1 MKLDLYY
8 HWNQYDWEDEGKIVV
23 YMSDI
28 SEFSP
33 DSILLKVIE
42 VEIPDVQA
50 PSREL
55 VMKHKVAKLQ
65 EEKKALQADT
75 HIKLQ
80 QIEDKIN
87 QLQSLEYKS

>member
-1 MKLDLYY
+1 
-8 HWNQYDWEDEGKIVV
+8 
-23 YMSDI
+23 MSDI

-42 VEIPDVQA
+42 VEIPDVQT

-65 EEKKALQADT
+65 EEKKALQAET

>member
-65 EEKKALQADT
+65 EEKTALQAET
-75 HIKLQ
+75 HIKLKA
-80 QIEDKIN
+80 IEDKIN
-87 QLQSLEYKS
+87 QLQALEFKE

>member
-1 MKLDLYY
+1 
-8 HWNQYDWEDEGKIVV
+8 
-23 YMSDI
+23 MSDI

-65 EEKKALQADT
+65 EEKKELQAET
-75 HIKLQ
+75 HIKLKA
-80 QIEDKIN
+80 IEDKIN

>member
-1 MKLDLYY
+1 MKVDLYY
-8 HWNQYDWEDEGKIVV
+8 HWQQYDWEDEGKIVV
-23 YMSDI
+23 NMNDVTQYL
-28 SEFSP
+28 P
-33 DSILLKVIE
+33 CILLKVIE

-65 EEKKALQADT
+65 EEKKELQAET
-75 HIKLQ
+75 HIKLKA
-80 QIEDKIN
+80 IEDKIN